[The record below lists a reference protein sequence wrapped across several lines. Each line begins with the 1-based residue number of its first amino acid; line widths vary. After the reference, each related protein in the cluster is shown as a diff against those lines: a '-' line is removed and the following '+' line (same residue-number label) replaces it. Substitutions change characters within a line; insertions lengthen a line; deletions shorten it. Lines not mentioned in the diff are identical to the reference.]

1 MNKNQVIQE
10 LRLSNQV
17 CLINYF
23 AVKIFTSKLH
33 SQIQHRR
40 LNYTPDYASY
50 ICFYYYHFCV
60 FLQKPQV
67 IGVRKEMKIGD
78 LIQQNTTLKKFG
90 IFMEV
95 PTARVK
101 VVGAIERNNDDGSYS
116 SIVIS

>member
-1 MNKNQVIQE
+1 MPHQLLCSKNIYFQTSQPNSTPPAK
-10 LRLSNQV
+10 LYTRLCFV
-17 CLINYF
+17 Y
-23 AVKIFTSKLH
+23 
-33 SQIQHRR
+33 
-40 LNYTPDYASY
+40 
-50 ICFYYYHFCV
+50 CFYYYHFCV

>member
-1 MNKNQVIQE
+1 M
-10 LRLSNQV
+10 
-17 CLINYF
+17 
-23 AVKIFTSKLH
+23 
-33 SQIQHRR
+33 
-40 LNYTPDYASY
+40 
-50 ICFYYYHFCV
+50 
-60 FLQKPQV
+60 

>member
-1 MNKNQVIQE
+1 MF
-10 LRLSNQV
+10 
-17 CLINYF
+17 CFCDYLI
-23 AVKIFTSKLH
+23 
-33 SQIQHRR
+33 
-40 LNYTPDYASY
+40 
-50 ICFYYYHFCV
+50 CV